1 MCPAQEIYSLQ
12 ILPLRAAKRLCIKI
26 GKTLTFPI
34 CSDTVHHSSHKES
47 FPEGLIM
54 CAKTYE
60 AFYDLQVQLHAG
72 LFCRDY
78 IVLSHG
84 WLPQSLTHIQAHLIS
99 SSSGPSLSGGRG
111 KYSCTKLLSVAHIA
125 RANWATSFSQLLIR
139 IVSWRI

>member
-1 MCPAQEIYSLQ
+1 
-12 ILPLRAAKRLCIKI
+12 
-26 GKTLTFPI
+26 
-34 CSDTVHHSSHKES
+34 
-47 FPEGLIM
+47 M